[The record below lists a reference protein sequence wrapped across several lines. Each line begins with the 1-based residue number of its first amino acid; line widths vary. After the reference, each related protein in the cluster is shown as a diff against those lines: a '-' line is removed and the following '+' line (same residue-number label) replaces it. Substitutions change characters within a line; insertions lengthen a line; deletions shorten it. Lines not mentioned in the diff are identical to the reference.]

1 MDADARPHAAAPPG
15 APTSTADAT
24 RPRGGGR
31 FRTRRRR
38 TAGETRRRLPRGRAE
53 RRRTTVDARLGKKRK
68 KRVNGPS
75 RVRRPPMTER
85 SATTTTTTTRSP
97 APPRARGRSIFF
109 FPPQTREFAKEPQ
122 KSRARSR
129 VPPRSP
135 PRPRARVSRRGPR
148 RRRPPRRAAIPK
160 TRAKTATS
168 QKKHILR
175 RSASGASP
183 PAWRSRSAPRAA
195 GETTASPSR
204 PLVPRRG
211 ATGRGGAGTRE
222 RPRAFWGKA
231 RDASSRRRRL
241 RQPPFPKTEYWSL
254 CRALGAATRGTATG
268 RASSRTG
275 RATANCAR
283 VCGVRSRRAT
293 ET

>member
-1 MDADARPHAAAPPG
+1 MTYPDARPHAAAPPG

-53 RRRTTVDARLGKKRK
+53 RRRETVDAILGKK
-68 KRVNGPS
+68 KRVNGS
-75 RVRRPPMTER
+75 RVRRPPMRKE
-85 SATTTTTTTRSP
+85 SATTTTTTRAP
-97 APPRARGRSIFF
+97 APPRARGRSIF
-109 FPPQTREFAKEPQ
+109 PPQTRERAKEPQ

-148 RRRPPRRAAIPK
+148 RRRPPRRAPTK
-160 TRAKTATS
+160 THAKTALS
-168 QKKHILR
+168 QKKQILR
-175 RSASGASP
+175 LSASGASP

-204 PLVPRRG
+204 NVTPRGVPRRG

-231 RDASSRRRRL
+231 RDASRWRRRFL
-241 RQPPFPKTEYWSL
+241 RQPPPLKKT
-254 CRALGAATRGTATG
+254 TRVM
-268 RASSRTG
+268 SI
-275 RATANCAR
+275 
-283 VCGVRSRRAT
+283 
-293 ET
+293 

>member
-38 TAGETRRRLPRGRAE
+38 TAGKTRRRLPRGSAE
-53 RRRTTVDARLGKKRK
+53 RRRETVDASLGK

-75 RVRRPPMTER
+75 RVRRPPIFTKR
-85 SATTTTTTTRSP
+85 
-97 APPRARGRSIFF
+97 RGRSI
-109 FPPQTREFAKEPQ
+109 FPPQTRERFLRLLKK
-122 KSRARSR
+122 KSRKKKSRSR

-148 RRRPPRRAAIPK
+148 RRRPPRRAPIPKKK
-160 TRAKTATS
+160 TRAKTAVSRIT
-168 QKKHILR
+168 KKKQSLSL
-175 RSASGASP
+175 SASGAFP
-183 PAWRSRSAPRAA
+183 RAWRSRSAPRAA
-195 GETTASPSR
+195 GETSASPSRSVTPR

-222 RPRAFWGKA
+222 RLWAFWGKA
-231 RDASSRRRRL
+231 RDA
-241 RQPPFPKTEYWSL
+241 
-254 CRALGAATRGTATG
+254 
-268 RASSRTG
+268 
-275 RATANCAR
+275 
-283 VCGVRSRRAT
+283 
-293 ET
+293 